1 MNRVNSV
8 FKNFES
14 LSDNNKKDLFL
25 SGESRFDKNENKF
38 ILEVTITSIKIS
50 EQFSGFFFVTILL
63 KMMSAYTQTPY
74 K

>member
-25 SGESRFDKNENKF
+25 SSESRFDKNENKF
-38 ILEVTITSIKIS
+38 ILEVTIMSTKIS
-50 EQFSGFFFVTILL
+50 EQFSGFFFVMILL